1 MVLSFAVVD
10 LLPKNLLI
18 NLLPPCFMVAVPE
31 IEDDFEETLGR
42 SLTSLTVIGAIA
54 PNMSPKAQLPTVH
67 FEELGL
73 VA

>member
-1 MVLSFAVVD
+1 
-10 LLPKNLLI
+10 
-18 NLLPPCFMVAVPE
+18 MVAVPE